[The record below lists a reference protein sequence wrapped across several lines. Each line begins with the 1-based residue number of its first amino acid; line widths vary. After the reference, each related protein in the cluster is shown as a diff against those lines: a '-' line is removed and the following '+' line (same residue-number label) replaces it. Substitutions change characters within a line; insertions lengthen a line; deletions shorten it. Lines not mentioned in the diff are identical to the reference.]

1 MNAKEMRNLT
11 EDSLYKSIKN
21 QIERAASDG
30 RLSTWLYP
38 RTVNG
43 DRKTP
48 EPIYDVIMARL
59 KEEGFNVKIETSTLK
74 NGHIIMIIFWD
85 NAQ

>member
-59 KEEGFNVKIETSTLK
+59 KEEGFNVKIETPIS
-74 NGHIIMIIFWD
+74 NDGHIMLAISWD
-85 NAQ
+85 DA

>member
-48 EPIYDVIMARL
+48 KPIYDVIMARL
-59 KEEGFNVKIETSTLK
+59 KEEGFNVKIETPIS
-74 NGHIIMIIFWD
+74 NDGHIMLAISWD
-85 NAQ
+85 DA